1 MTWDLIL
8 LLLVLFI
15 FRGGKHFSGA
25 GLTWADLAVFHV
37 LDSMA
42 DRLEDQGETLNMV
55 PFPNMR
61 DLEAMVRALPN
72 IKKWLDTRP
81 VTPF

>member
-1 MTWDLIL
+1 
-8 LLLVLFI
+8 
-15 FRGGKHFSGA
+15 
-25 GLTWADLAVFHV
+25 
-37 LDSMA
+37 MA
-42 DRLEDQGETLNMV
+42 DRLKDQEETLNMV
-55 PFPNMR
+55 PFPKMR